1 MGHPMQFSVRD
12 LLLLTMIVALAVGW
26 WVDRSRLTS
35 SHSDAVKKLEDELAK
50 EHASAEM
57 AWHARSHFY
66 DPDAQTST
74 PNTPKP

>member
-1 MGHPMQFSVRD
+1 MKFSIRD
-12 LLLLTMIVALAVGW
+12 LFLVTVIVALAVGW

-50 EHASAEM
+50 EHASAEV

-66 DPDAQTST
+66 DPDSQTPA
-74 PNTPKP
+74 PNLPKP